1 VIYSAAMRGASE
13 RYKNKIGDGESHC
26 TARPNPQS
34 LIEVLGWS
42 SRGGAPLA
50 AEEKKR
56 KEFERN
62 G

>member
-1 VIYSAAMRGASE
+1 MG
-13 RYKNKIGDGESHC
+13 GD
-26 TARPNPQS
+26 ARSIKEVHIIVGGRLDMHGPTLQS

-56 KEFERN
+56 KEFERKS
-62 G
+62 